1 MMKSCIRARS
11 PRWGASQRSQ
21 RGVGL
26 IEVLVAVLVLSIG
39 FLGMAA
45 MQVKALSTN
54 NDAMARSM
62 VTVASYSILDAMRA
76 DRASAID
83 GNYNV
88 SFTASTCPAVG
99 STLASR
105 QLNQW
110 CGELRARLGDSA
122 KGTVACAPMW
132 STANCK
138 ITVEFDEGRAGTEG
152 DNAPQVVTQ
161 AML

>member
-11 PRWGASQRSQ
+11 PRCGVSQRSQ

-76 DRASAID
+76 DRTAAVNGSYNGPVAAS
-83 GNYNV
+83 N
-88 SFTASTCPAVG
+88 CPSAG
-99 STLASR
+99 SSLAGS
-105 QLNQW
+105 QLSQW

-132 STANCK
+132 STANCT
-138 ITVEFDEGRAGTEG
+138 ITVEFDDSRAEAEA
-152 DNAPQVVTQ
+152 DNAQQVVTQ

>member
-1 MMKSCIRARS
+1 MKKSRVHARS
-11 PRWGASQRSQ
+11 PRCRASQCSQ

-62 VTVASYSILDAMRA
+62 VTVASYSILDVMRA
-76 DRASAID
+76 DLPGAIGGAYNGPVAANACPSA
-83 GNYNV
+83 
-88 SFTASTCPAVG
+88 G
-99 STLASR
+99 SSLASI

-122 KGTVACAPMW
+122 KGTVACSPMW
-132 STANCK
+132 GTANCT
-138 ITVEFDEGRAGTEG
+138 ITVEFDEGRAGAEG
-152 DNAPQVVTQ
+152 NNAQQVVTQ